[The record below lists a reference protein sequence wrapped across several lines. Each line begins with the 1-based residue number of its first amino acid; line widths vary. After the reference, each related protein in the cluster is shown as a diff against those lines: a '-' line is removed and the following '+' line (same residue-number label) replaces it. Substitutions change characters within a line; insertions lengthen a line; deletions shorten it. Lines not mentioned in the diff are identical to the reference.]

1 MDTVDAVVQAI
12 RNYLSNQ
19 RAEGMYYDD
28 AVGLSTEVRIDGLLD
43 VDALAR
49 AAIDALGLTE
59 ETATIPVVVGRVE
72 HTQPC
77 ELPDQMIAGEEMHT
91 CGFRSGHF
99 EFHPSSRLVSG
110 WVRKDN
116 TNE

>member
-1 MDTVDAVVQAI
+1 MDAVDAVAQAI
-12 RNYLSNQ
+12 RDYLSNQ

-28 AVGLSTEVRIDGLLD
+28 TVGLSTEVRIDGLLD
-43 VDALAR
+43 VDALAL

-59 ETATIPVVVGRVE
+59 EWRCIGWVFTRDEEAAQKQHAANG
-72 HTQPC
+72 
-77 ELPDQMIAGEEMHT
+77 GEVQ
-91 CGFRSGHF
+91 
-99 EFHPSSRLVSG
+99 SRLVSG

>member
-1 MDTVDAVVQAI
+1 MDTVDAVAQAI
-12 RNYLSNQ
+12 FEEHWGGEPAFKRVFTSLH
-19 RAEGMYYDD
+19 ADD
-28 AVGLSTEVRIDGLLD
+28 QDEYRRM
-43 VDALAR
+43 AR